1 MFHKNLIG
9 SHQDENLDENQ
20 TRKTQD
26 KAEDADGVGNDS
38 KELQSHPEAENNEA
52 PGREADT
59 KQKEHEDR
67 SRRVY
72 VGNLSWSVN
81 WQTLKDFLKSHDLD
95 VTRVD
100 IMMTPEGRSKGCA
113 IVEFATSDDARKAVL
128 ALNDNELEGR
138 QIFVREDRE
147 DRAGGPGGSFNSSHA
162 FSSDQ
167 NAKSRR
173 VYVGNL
179 AWDVA
184 WQDLKDFCKQG
195 TTLIVIDESLNA

>member
-1 MFHKNLIG
+1 MKPEPNKEEENEG
-9 SHQDENLDENQ
+9 KDEVDEDL
-20 TRKTQD
+20 KEE
-26 KAEDADGVGNDS
+26 KAFNDDG
-38 KELQSHPEAENNEA
+38 NNESEDQEQPDSIA
-52 PGREADT
+52 NG
-59 KQKEHEDR
+59 QEDR

-81 WQTLKDFLKSHDLD
+81 WQSLKDFMKSHDLD
-95 VTRVD
+95 ATRVD
-100 IMMTPEGRSKGCA
+100 VMTGPDGRSKGCA
-113 IVEFATSDDARKAVL
+113 IVEFATTDDARKAVL
-128 ALNDNELEGR
+128 SLNDCELGGR

-147 DRAGGPGGSFNSSHA
+147 DRTGGPGGSFNSSRA

-179 AWDVA
+179 AWDVE

-195 TTLIVIDESLNA
+195 TTSGDVEWFF